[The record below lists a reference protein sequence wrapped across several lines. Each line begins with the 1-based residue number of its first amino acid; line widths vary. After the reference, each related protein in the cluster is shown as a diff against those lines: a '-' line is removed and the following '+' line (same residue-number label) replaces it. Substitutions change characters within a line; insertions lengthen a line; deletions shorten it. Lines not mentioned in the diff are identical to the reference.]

1 MNKIAN
7 YVLRGRGIG
16 ALWLFVFALLF
27 SFLAAYRLNGVL
39 PQTVPYIQRFADD
52 VLPVKIE
59 NGQVVEPQNTLKS
72 LKYTVSGEP
81 FVVEID
87 TTKEVLGEEAHEA
100 GFYLTKSY
108 FYTVSN
114 QEIRRRALSE
124 DLDLPKQD
132 YTPLLYKA
140 VDWTVA
146 SIAVLGP
153 IVMFFYF
160 LIGVVFYAFFCSLA
174 CALNKTE
181 LPFKAKMRLNT
192 VLFIGLYLVLMFAA
206 GFGLN
211 LSMFAFFCMMLILQ
225 IIFVK
230 KMSA

>member
-1 MNKIAN
+1 MNKIVN

-39 PQTVPYIQRFADD
+39 PQTVPYIQAFADD

-87 TTKEVLGEEAHEA
+87 TTKDVLSEDAHEA

-146 SIAVLGP
+146 SVAVLGP

-160 LIGVVFYAFFCSLA
+160 LIGVVFYAFCCSLA
-174 CALNKTE
+174 CTLNKTE

-211 LSMFAFFCMMLILQ
+211 LSTLAFFCIMLILQ

-230 KMSA
+230 KLSV

>member
-1 MNKIAN
+1 MNKMKN
-7 YVLRGRGIG
+7 YVLHGKGIG
-16 ALWLFVFALLF
+16 ALWLFVFALLL
-27 SFLAAYRLNGVL
+27 SFWLTYRLNGVL

-52 VLPVKIE
+52 VLPIKIE

-87 TTKEVLGEEAHEA
+87 TTKDVLGEEAHKA

-146 SIAVLGP
+146 SVALLGP
-153 IVMFFYF
+153 ILTFFYF
-160 LIGVVFYAFFCSLA
+160 LIGVLFYAFCCSLA
-174 CALNKTE
+174 CTLNKTE
-181 LPFKAKMRLNT
+181 LSFKAKMRFNT
-192 VLFIGLYLVLMFAA
+192 VLFIGLYAILTIAG

-211 LSMFAFFCMMLILQ
+211 LSTFAFFCMMLVLQ

-230 KMSA
+230 KLLV